1 MQRKRKQYSIE
12 NQLRVLK
19 LGDDYGFSIVLD
31 NNLEG
36 AEFMVRT
43 LTRKEVPSPAPR
55 LTSMP

>member
-12 NQLRVLK
+12 DQLRVLK

-55 LTSMP
+55 LTPMP